1 MRTCLWPRLLL
12 TLILSRLETDMRN
25 SMTAR
30 NLRGFTLIELMI
42 VIVIVAIISAYAYPS
57 YMRYIVNTKRTA
69 ATSVLLQVADRQQ
82 QFFMDS
88 KTYTADLTNLG
99 FPSNPLEISDD
110 GRSMASGD
118 SDNVYSV
125 SLSNVTVTTYT
136 ITATPLNVQ
145 LSRDTDCG
153 ALTFN
158 QSGAKGAG
166 GSVEDC
172 WK

>member
-1 MRTCLWPRLLL
+1 MRKT
-12 TLILSRLETDMRN
+12 
-25 SMTAR
+25 MTR
-30 NLRGFTLIELMI
+30 KYHGGFTLIELMI

-57 YMRYIVNTKRTA
+57 YVQYIVNTKRTA
-69 ATSVLLQVADRQQ
+69 ATSVLLQIADRQQ

-88 KTYTADLTNLG
+88 KTYTADITNLG
-99 FPSNPLEISDD
+99 FPSDPLEISDD

-118 SDNVYSV
+118 SSNVYSI
-125 SLSNVTVTTYT
+125 SLSNVTITTYT

-153 ALTFN
+153 ALTFD

-166 GSVEDC
+166 GNVEDC

>member
-1 MRTCLWPRLLL
+1 
-12 TLILSRLETDMRN
+12 MRN
-25 SMTAR
+25 SMTPK

>member
-1 MRTCLWPRLLL
+1 
-12 TLILSRLETDMRN
+12 
-25 SMTAR
+25 MTR
-30 NLRGFTLIELMI
+30 KYHGGFTLIELMI

-57 YMRYIVNTKRTA
+57 YVQYIVNTKRTA
-69 ATSVLLQVADRQQ
+69 ATSVLLQIADRQQ

-88 KTYTADLTNLG
+88 KTYTADITNLG
-99 FPSNPLEISDD
+99 FPSDPLEISDD

-118 SDNVYSV
+118 SSNVYSI
-125 SLSNVTVTTYT
+125 SLSNVTITTYT

-153 ALTFN
+153 ALTFD

-166 GSVEDC
+166 GNVEDC

>member
-1 MRTCLWPRLLL
+1 
-12 TLILSRLETDMRN
+12 
-25 SMTAR
+25 MTR
-30 NLRGFTLIELMI
+30 KYHGGFTLIELMI

-57 YMRYIVNTKRTA
+57 YVQYIVNTKRTA
-69 ATSVLLQVADRQQ
+69 ATSVLLQIADRQQ
-82 QFFMDS
+82 QFFMDA
-88 KTYTADLTNLG
+88 KTYTADITNLG
-99 FPSNPLEISDD
+99 FPSDPLEISDD

-118 SDNVYSV
+118 SSNVYSI
-125 SLSNVTVTTYT
+125 SLSNVTITTYT

-153 ALTFN
+153 ALTFD

-166 GSVEDC
+166 GNVEDC